1 MNAFTKFFGGI
12 ADGFRAA
19 QLHGR
24 LDRMSDRRLEDIG
37 LNRQDL
43 PRKAMEWA
51 TRR

>member
-1 MNAFTKFFGGI
+1 MNAFAKLFGGI
-12 ADGFRAA
+12 ADGFRVA
-19 QLHGR
+19 QLHSQ
-24 LDRMSDRRLEDIG
+24 LDRLSDRRLEDIG